1 MPTVKP
7 ATRTGANLD
16 TQEIQPITREQRYQM
31 IADAAY
37 FRAESK
43 GFVGDSA
50 QYWVEAEAKVDRAL
64 LQSGQLAPSPK
75 QILQQKLE
83 AQLKELD
90 ALYETIKLQT
100 SLGKAELR
108 SELEKQ
114 LDALSHKRH
123 AAQVKLH
130 ELSKRTEGAW
140 DDLKDGTEKTWDDM
154 RQTINHIAN
163 RFR

>member
-1 MPTVKP
+1 MATVKS
-7 ATRTGANLD
+7 TSRTSTQQG
-16 TQEIQPITREQRYQM
+16 TQEILPITREQRYQM

-43 GFVGDSA
+43 GFVGDST
-50 QYWVEAEAKVDRAL
+50 QNWIEAEAEVDRTL
-64 LQSGQLAPSPK
+64 LHSGQLEPSPK

-90 ALYETIKLQT
+90 TLYETIKLQA

-108 SELEKQ
+108 IELEKQ
-114 LDALSHKRH
+114 MDALSHKRQM
-123 AAQVKLH
+123 AQVKLH

-140 DDLKDGTEKTWDDM
+140 EDLKDGTEKAWDDM
-154 RQTINHIAN
+154 RQTISHIAN